1 MGGKEYGVRRRIC
14 VSIEVCRRPQEGK
27 QECTD
32 GELEKAAVNAARFS
46 HLVKKKKGSS
56 KEGIFFKKIKSTECT
71 V

>member
-1 MGGKEYGVRRRIC
+1 MDPSYFLCAVELDRKVRWEEVEGKEHGVRRRVC

-46 HLVKKKKGSS
+46 SIS
-56 KEGIFFKKIKSTECT
+56 
-71 V
+71 